1 MTLHG
6 GMDALRQRVRQN
18 FSDLGASPQSDVQES
33 ILIQNGLYC
42 GRKLACDGLLA
53 IWFEEED
60 ELKIY
65 RDGELLLKDSV
76 AVPA

>member
-1 MTLHG
+1 MTLYG
-6 GMDALRQRVRQN
+6 GMDALRQRVREV
-18 FSDLGASPQSDVQES
+18 FCDLGGSTETQLHES

-42 GRKLACDGLLA
+42 GRKLTCNGLLA

-65 RDGELLLKDSV
+65 RDGELLFKDSV
-76 AVPA
+76 AIPA